1 MKRSVPTNVAV
12 LPRTRA
18 SSRRVVLN
26 LLGVALFVALMTVG
40 ARVSMPG
47 SPVPVTMQSLFVPL
61 AGLMLGARLGAAS
74 MVAYIALGLCGAP
87 VFAKAPF
94 GGPFYV
100 AHASFGYLLSFPGA
114 AWVAGRIGRTKRLA
128 VWRVFAANLA
138 AHVVIFAVGV
148 SWLAGWFAVTGK
160 AAWTAAVAMGFIPF
174 LPGAVCK
181 IAVGIAAASA
191 GWLPARVL
199 WPVIVNTNE
208 ESKNGSTES

>member
-1 MKRSVPTNVAV
+1 MKRNVSTNVAV

-18 SSRRVVLN
+18 SSRRVVLD

-61 AGLMLGARLGAAS
+61 AGLMLGAKLGAAS
-74 MVAYIALGLCGAP
+74 MVAYIVLGLCGAP
-87 VFAKAPF
+87 VFSMG
-94 GGPFYV
+94 GGPAYV
-100 AHASFGYLLSFPGA
+100 ASPTFGYMLAFPVA

-128 VWRVFAANLA
+128 VWRVIVANLA
-138 AHVVIFAVGV
+138 AHAVIFAVGV
-148 SWLAGWFAVTGK
+148 PWLAAWLALTGK
-160 AAWTAAVAMGFIPF
+160 AAWTSAAKMGLLPF
-174 LPGAVCK
+174 LPAMTYKVLMGT
-181 IAVGIAAASA
+181 AAAAA
-191 GWLPARVL
+191 GRLPAKRL